1 MYPSN
6 HYNETNFTPD
16 LSLLDSILLESEAWT
31 AATGPVQA
39 SCFESFSF
47 SNLLDLPMLPD
58 PTSMAMYPSS
68 SSQYDVV
75 SFKEELPVASRSA
88 AKVPN
93 SRVDKVPETQKKERK
108 MLYRGVRRRPWGKY
122 AAEIRDPKKNGSRV
136 WLGTYDA
143 PEGAALAYDR
153 AAFQI
158 RGSKAKLNFPHL
170 VGTHGLRRA
179 TGAAGT
185 SLGETTAFGS
195 SARSERSLV
204 TSTSSD
210 HSAMIGFG
218 GGSDEFGSLMASS
231 MLNSQ
236 SFV

>member
-1 MYPSN
+1 
-6 HYNETNFTPD
+6 
-16 LSLLDSILLESEAWT
+16 
-31 AATGPVQA
+31 
-39 SCFESFSF
+39 
-47 SNLLDLPMLPD
+47 
-58 PTSMAMYPSS
+58 
-68 SSQYDVV
+68 
-75 SFKEELPVASRSA
+75 
-88 AKVPN
+88 
-93 SRVDKVPETQKKERK
+93 

-170 VGTHGLRRA
+170 VGTHGLAGDQLGRVCPKNKRRA
-179 TGAAGT
+179 TGAA
-185 SLGETTAFGS
+185 AS
-195 SARSERSLV
+195 SG
-204 TSTSSD
+204 

>member
-1 MYPSN
+1 
-6 HYNETNFTPD
+6 
-16 LSLLDSILLESEAWT
+16 
-31 AATGPVQA
+31 
-39 SCFESFSF
+39 
-47 SNLLDLPMLPD
+47 MLPD
-58 PTSMAMYPSS
+58 ATSMAMCQSS

-170 VGTHGLRRA
+170 VGTHGLAGDQLGRVCPKNKRRA

-185 SLGETTAFGS
+185 GLGETTAFGS
-195 SARSERSLV
+195 SARSERSSV
-204 TSTSSD
+204 TSTSSG